1 MQSETS
7 RLKYAEEVFIYSY
20 TLILQGVTV
29 KDVDRVN

>member
-7 RLKYAEEVFIYSY
+7 RLKYAEEVIYSY
-20 TLILQGVTV
+20 TLMLQGVTV